1 MIAAEDL
8 QTFHIT
14 IGNCEQLMAR
24 IDAELKEVES
34 RVGDFE
40 NRYKKAMRPLL
51 SSRALILPKDLKDPS
66 TLFSH
71 HQVFKIM
78 NLNPTYLSSFDIMQ
92 YDDGARPEKELEFF
106 LKHLV
111 DKRVCIVEDIDNTIS
126 TVETL
131 MYDHGIKGT
140 EDGTDDEIYKGE
152 CDASFEGT
160 TARLSF
166 ILWKGNEI
174 IHTEVYSEFKC
185 KSATEAKAYA
195 AFALLLKAREMKIL
209 KLLLCSDSKIVCQIL
224 SGELSYDRETF
235 DLVKLSLMLRSM
247 RKHFDKVIVM
257 WKPRQLMI
265 FADDLS
271 KASDRPI
278 ASPTFQDLAL
288 KR

>member
-1 MIAAEDL
+1 
-8 QTFHIT
+8 
-14 IGNCEQLMAR
+14 
-24 IDAELKEVES
+24 
-34 RVGDFE
+34 
-40 NRYKKAMRPLL
+40 
-51 SSRALILPKDLKDPS
+51 
-66 TLFSH
+66 
-71 HQVFKIM
+71 M

-209 KLLLCSDSKIVCQIL
+209 KLLLCSDSKTVCQIL

-247 RKHFDKVIVM
+247 RKYFDKVIVM

-278 ASPTFQDLAL
+278 ASPTFQDLTL
-288 KR
+288 KRWSHHLQGLPVFRIERTTATQNTVKKFDMACCIFYLYYLGSFSIQLLFLTVCIFCCN